1 MIDVRDQGDAKAVRI
16 CYYERSEI
24 LVNIFDLQFI
34 TKCYAEHLLLKASWV
49 RTAVFLPPDSRRG
62 TKWRKL

>member
-34 TKCYAEHLLLKASWV
+34 TKCYARCFVVSIWIPAKIKGWD
-49 RTAVFLPPDSRRG
+49 VF
-62 TKWRKL
+62 